1 MANPSDSAHAQEM
14 YDLYIAAEK
23 AILSG
28 QSYTIGGRQLNRA
41 DLDTVTREREK
52 WSRKLQLIGTTGSN
66 SARVTRIIPL

>member
-1 MANPSDSAHAQEM
+1 MASPSDSAHAQEM

-41 DLDTVTREREK
+41 NLAEVAKQREYWGK
-52 WSRKLQLIGTTGSN
+52 QLQLTSSTGSN
-66 SARVTRIIPL
+66 SARVTRIVPL